1 MKQGE
6 GGKGED
12 WALPNYVLS
21 FANCLPFAKTVRPR
35 IVAMAMA
42 MAAIKA
48 KLINFSLSFSLL
60 PFCSSLFRS
69 FVCCGR
75 WQSFD
80 SINYE
85 ITLNL
90 KFLAAF

>member
-1 MKQGE
+1 MGE
-6 GGKGED
+6 GEQ
-12 WALPNYVLS
+12 WALLNYVLS

-35 IVAMAMA
+35 FVALTMA

-48 KLINFSLSFSLL
+48 NSLPFSLAFLLLSLRATL
-60 PFCSSLFRS
+60 LRS